1 MIRNMVAATVMAAA
15 PGLPALAATSP
26 LPEPLRAGS
35 NLDKLVPLI
44 DPVLELRNAHTG
56 EHEKIRFFGA
66 TGYNHSGIKR
76 INYFM
81 RDWRQKEVVQC
92 DVRLYWALAA
102 IRSAAMKDG
111 LDGLINI
118 NSGYRSLKTNN
129 YLRSKGYGA
138 AKNSMHLQARA
149 VDFTVEGGNVA
160 HTARYA
166 KWLQVGG
173 VGHYPG
179 RFTHIDSGR
188 IRTWNG

>member
-92 DVRLYWALAA
+92 DVRLYWAL
-102 IRSAAMKDG
+102 
-111 LDGLINI
+111 LPF
-118 NSGYRSLKTNN
+118 
-129 YLRSKGYGA
+129 
-138 AKNSMHLQARA
+138 AR
-149 VDFTVEGGNVA
+149 
-160 HTARYA
+160 R
-166 KWLQVGG
+166 Q
-173 VGHYPG
+173 
-179 RFTHIDSGR
+179 
-188 IRTWNG
+188 